1 MLSKLIDNIFLS
13 KALEERNEYIR
24 VQSIAKET
32 IKYIRK
38 VVKPGMNLIE
48 LRNICEEKLLEL
60 GADSFWYYD
69 IGALVYAGDETSKS
83 VSGVEYTTSDYYIK
97 NDDIVTIDL
106 SPKLRN
112 IWGDYART
120 IIIEDGY
127 VVDEIEQIKNVEWK
141 NGLMMEEK
149 LHDELYHFL
158 TVNSTFEELYY
169 HMNEFIIK
177 NGFINLDFNG
187 NLGHSIVKNKKNRI
201 YIEKENNRKLSDVE
215 YFTFEPHIT
224 MINSKYGYKR
234 ENIYYFDKDKLFEL

>member
-48 LRNICEEKLLEL
+48 LRNLCEEKLLEL

-69 IGALVYAGDETSKS
+69 IGALLYAGDETSKS
-83 VSGVEYTTSDYYIK
+83 VSGTGYFTSDYYIK
-97 NDDIVTIDL
+97 NDDIITVDL
-106 SPKLRN
+106 SPQSKN

-120 IIIEDGY
+120 LIIENGS
-127 VVDEIEQIKNVEWK
+127 VVDDIEQIKNVEWK
-141 NGLMMEEK
+141 KGLMMEEK
-149 LHDELYHFL
+149 LHDELNHFL

-169 HMNEFIIK
+169 YMNEFIVK

-187 NLGHSIVKNKKNRI
+187 NLGHSIVKNKKNRV
-201 YIEKENNRKLSDVE
+201 YIEKGNNRKLSDVK
-215 YFTFEPHIT
+215 YFTFEPHIA
-224 MINSKYGYKR
+224 MINSKFGYKR
-234 ENIYYFDKDKLFEL
+234 ENIYYFDKNKLLEL

>member
-48 LRNICEEKLLEL
+48 LRNACEEKLLEL

-120 IIIEDGY
+120 IIIE
-127 VVDEIEQIKNVEWK
+127 V
-141 NGLMMEEK
+141 M
-149 LHDELYHFL
+149 
-158 TVNSTFEELYY
+158 
-169 HMNEFIIK
+169 
-177 NGFINLDFNG
+177 
-187 NLGHSIVKNKKNRI
+187 
-201 YIEKENNRKLSDVE
+201 
-215 YFTFEPHIT
+215 
-224 MINSKYGYKR
+224 
-234 ENIYYFDKDKLFEL
+234 

>member
-38 VVKPGMNLIE
+38 VVKLGMNLIE
-48 LRNICEEKLLEL
+48 LRNACEEKLLEL

-127 VVDEIEQIKNVEWK
+127 VVDEI
-141 NGLMMEEK
+141 
-149 LHDELYHFL
+149 
-158 TVNSTFEELYY
+158 
-169 HMNEFIIK
+169 
-177 NGFINLDFNG
+177 
-187 NLGHSIVKNKKNRI
+187 
-201 YIEKENNRKLSDVE
+201 
-215 YFTFEPHIT
+215 
-224 MINSKYGYKR
+224 
-234 ENIYYFDKDKLFEL
+234 